1 MEALATQ
8 KTPRFKFRRLS
19 KAEWRQLFL
28 GLGFVS
34 PWLIGF
40 FAFTVY
46 PVISASY
53 FSFTRYDLLR
63 EPVFVGFKN
72 YVDLFTVDP
81 NFGQVAY
88 NTVYWVLFSVPI
100 GIVAAYLMAALLNTE
115 IKGRSFFRAIFFFP
129 SIIPAVVVA
138 MVWQFL
144 LNAQFGVFNSVLQ
157 AMGLPT
163 IPFISNPD
171 LAKPSLIAINT
182 WAQGGAIIIFLAAL
196 QDVPR
201 SLYEAAIVDGANAW
215 QRFWNVTIPMTTPA
229 IMFVLT
235 TGFIFGFRVFTIPWL
250 MTQGGPNNAT
260 EFISVFLY
268 RNAFQNLR
276 MGKASALAW
285 ILFIVVVIFAI
296 ILFWSSRY
304 WVHYT
309 SEE

>member
-1 MEALATQ
+1 MEALRTEKPQ
-8 KTPRFKFRRLS
+8 KLGFRRLTRN
-19 KAEWRQLFL
+19 ETRQLVT
-28 GLGFVS
+28 GLLFIS
-34 PWLIGF
+34 PWLVGF
-40 FAFTVY
+40 IFFTVF
-46 PVISASY
+46 PIISAAYYSL
-53 FSFTRYDLLR
+53 TRYDLLR
-63 EPVFVGFKN
+63 DPVFVGFKN

-88 NTVYWVLFSVPI
+88 NTVYWVLFSVPLGI
-100 GIVAAYLMAALLNTE
+100 IVAYLLATLLNTD
-115 IKGRSFFRAIFFFP
+115 IKGRSFFRAVFFFP

-157 AMGLPT
+157 AMGLST

-171 LAKPSLIAINT
+171 LAKPSLIVINT
-182 WAQGGAIIIFLAAL
+182 WAQGAAIVIFLAAL

-215 QRFWNVTIPMTTPA
+215 QRFWNVTVPMTTPA
-229 IMFVLT
+229 ILFVLT

-250 MTQGGPNNAT
+250 MTAGGPNNAT

-285 ILFIVVVIFAI
+285 ILFAVVIVFAAV
-296 ILFWSSRY
+296 LFWSSRY
-304 WVHYT
+304 WVHYA
-309 SEE
+309 SDD

>member
-1 MEALATQ
+1 MEALRTQ
-8 KTPRFKFRRLS
+8 KPSKFTFRRLT
-19 KAEWRQLFL
+19 KAEMRRLLL
-28 GLGFVS
+28 GLFFIS

-40 FAFTVY
+40 FIFTVY
-46 PVISASY
+46 PVISAMYYSL
-53 FSFTRYDLLR
+53 TRYDLLR
-63 EPVFVGFKN
+63 PPVYIGLKN
-72 YVDLFTVDP
+72 YTDLFTVDP

-100 GIVAAYLMAALLNTE
+100 GIIAAYLLAALLNTD
-115 IKGRSFFRAIFFFP
+115 IKGRSFFRAVFFFP

-157 AMGLPT
+157 ALGFST

-171 LAKPSLIAINT
+171 LAKPSLILINT

-215 QRFWNVTIPMTTPA
+215 QRFWKVTVPMTTPA
-229 IMFVLT
+229 ILFVLT

-250 MTQGGPNNAT
+250 MTRGGPNNAT

-285 ILFIVVVIFAI
+285 ILFVVVIIFAA

-304 WVHYT
+304 WVHY
-309 SEE
+309 SSDD

>member
-1 MEALATQ
+1 MQALRTE
-8 KTPRFKFRRLS
+8 KPKSFGFRRLS
-19 KAEWRQLFL
+19 KHEIRQLFL
-28 GLGFVS
+28 GLFFVS

-40 FAFTVY
+40 IFFTVF
-46 PVISASY
+46 PVISAIYYSL
-53 FSFTRYDLLR
+53 TRYDLLR
-63 EPVFVGFKN
+63 PPVFVGAKN
-72 YVDLFTVDP
+72 YVDIFTVDP
-81 NFGQVAY
+81 NFWQVAY
-88 NTVYWVLFSVPI
+88 NTMYWVLFSVPL
-100 GIVAAYLMAALLNTE
+100 GIFVAYLLAALLNTD
-115 IKGRSFFRAIFFFP
+115 IKGRSFYRAVFFFP

-138 MVWQFL
+138 IVWQFL
-144 LNAQFGVFNSVLQ
+144 LNAQFGAFNAVLQ
-157 AMGLPT
+157 GLGLPT
-163 IPFISNPD
+163 IPFISNPSY
-171 LAKPSLIAINT
+171 AKPSLILINT

-215 QRFWNVTIPMTTPA
+215 QRFWNVTIPLTTPA

-250 MTQGGPNNAT
+250 MTGGGPNNAT

-285 ILFIVVVIFAI
+285 ILFIVVVLFAA
-296 ILFWSSRY
+296 ILFWSSKY

-309 SEE
+309 SDD